1 MAQYTPNLGL
11 IKPAGSDNVAIQQ
24 LNANMDVLDQQVHE
38 NTERI
43 DRTRIVYPPYIDENT
58 GHWMIYDLDT
68 GDYADSGYSAI
79 GRPATFTA
87 RATTLPAG
95 SDATASMS
103 GTAENPVLNIGVPTG
118 ATGATGPTGA
128 AAGFGTPTAS
138 VDGNTGT
145 PGVTVTASGPNTAK
159 VFDFKF
165 RNLKGATGDPTSATA
180 QTIKMSPTDNT
191 TIAEAIAGAGKVAS
205 VNGKTGAVQLNDEDI
220 PSTAVS
226 GTDTVEGAL
235 GSLSQQ
241 IDDLK
246 EQVGDTALPT
256 TAQTMTGAIAEL
268 DTEIGDLTELVT
280 TNERITSGLVFN
292 PDVSFSG
299 TPTVVINNN
308 VVQLYMNF
316 TTTVGLPIFSTIISG
331 LPAEET
337 PMLGLGKIS
346 PGGTLFS
353 IDVESNG
360 RIINQSAIPA
370 GRFTVSIIYIK
381 R

>member
-11 IKPAGSDNVAIQQ
+11 IKPAGSDNVAVQQ
-24 LNANMDVLDQQVHE
+24 LNANMDVLDEVVHE
-38 NTERI
+38 NTEKI
-43 DRTRIVYPPYIDENT
+43 DRIRIVYPPYIDENT
-58 GHWMIYDLDT
+58 GHWMIYDPDT
-68 GDYADSGYSAI
+68 GNYADSGYSAI

-118 ATGATGPTGA
+118 ATGATGPAGT

-226 GTDTVEGAL
+226 GATTVEGAL
-235 GSLSQQ
+235 SKQSQQ
-241 IDDLK
+241 IAKLGATFW
-246 EQVGDTALPT
+246 QVVVEDNMFVMYWHGVEAESPISVALE
-256 TAQTMTGAIAEL
+256 GANYVAYI
-268 DTEIGDLTELVT
+268 
-280 TNERITSGLVFN
+280 
-292 PDVSFSG
+292 
-299 TPTVVINNN
+299 
-308 VVQLYMNF
+308 
-316 TTTVGLPIFSTIISG
+316 
-331 LPAEET
+331 
-337 PMLGLGKIS
+337 
-346 PGGTLFS
+346 
-353 IDVESNG
+353 ES
-360 RIINQSAIPA
+360 
-370 GRFTVSIIYIK
+370 
-381 R
+381 